1 MPLVTDRINQLL
13 GSSSSDA
20 QAGIASSLASFGPRL
35 DALVAVDLSTGQA
48 EFEEALVRSAA
59 EELARTT
66 SYTLG
71 TNFADEVV
79 ASLQGGF
86 AVLGTPDQPDMIPWR
101 SLTDPAAVSN
111 LSTSRLQ
118 ALGVTVGEP
127 DVVQAELRSRFP
139 NAPALIDTMVAGR
152 LSNVLREQRVVATA
166 VENETRLASLL
177 PQKNRNGG
185 GDGGGGGE
193 GGDGGLDGILVD
205 IAKAV
210 PDWIK
215 DCFPT
220 MRPHWATWTTGIG
233 VELNRDCTMR
243 LITILRAGGFPTLAA
258 AGAALIAGA
267 AVGAAVAAVGGWP
280 ALIVAA
286 CVVVFSGWLELV
298 VGDLG
303 AVIHFPWWAGMGP
316 IPYGLWSGSG
326 PAL

>member
-1 MPLVTDRINQLL
+1 MPPVADRINQLL
-13 GSSSSDA
+13 GSSSPDA

-35 DALVAVDLSTGQA
+35 DAMVAVDVSTGQA
-48 EFEEALVRSAA
+48 EYEEALVRSAA
-59 EELARTT
+59 EELARAT

-86 AVLGTPDQPDMIPWR
+86 AVLGTPEQPDIIPWR

-127 DVVQAELRSRFP
+127 DAVQAELRSRFP
-139 NAPALIDTMVAGR
+139 NAPALIDTTVAGR

-177 PQKNRNGG
+177 PARPPN
-185 GDGGGGGE
+185 GGGGE
-193 GGDGGLDGILVD
+193 GGGGGGGGGLGPILVD

-220 MRPHWATWTTGIG
+220 MRPHWATFTTGIG
-233 VELNRDCTMR
+233 VELNRDCTLR
-243 LITILRAGGFPTLAA
+243 LITILRAGGFPTLTA

-303 AVIHFPWWAGMGP
+303 AVIHFPWWAGFGP
-316 IPYGLWSGSG
+316 IPYGLWS
-326 PAL
+326 

>member
-1 MPLVTDRINQLL
+1 
-13 GSSSSDA
+13 
-20 QAGIASSLASFGPRL
+20 
-35 DALVAVDLSTGQA
+35 VDLSTGQA
-48 EFEEALVRSAA
+48 EFKEALVRSAA
-59 EELARTT
+59 EELARAT

-118 ALGVTVGEP
+118 ALGVTVGES
-127 DVVQAELRSRFP
+127 DAVQAELRSRFP
-139 NAPALIDTMVAGR
+139 NAPALIDTTVAGR

-177 PQKNRNGG
+177 PQRDRNGG
-185 GDGGGGGE
+185 GDGGDGDGGGGGGGGGGRGGGGE
-193 GGDGGLDGILVD
+193 GI
-205 IAKAV
+205 

-215 DCFPT
+215 DCLPT
-220 MRPHWATWTTGIG
+220 MQPHWPTITTGIG
-233 VELNRDCTMR
+233 VELNRDCTMG
-243 LITILRAGGFPTLAA
+243 LITILQAGGFAPLTAD
-258 AGAALIAGA
+258 GAARIAGA
-267 AVGAAVAAVGGWP
+267 AVSAAIAAVGGWA

-286 CVVVFSGWLELV
+286 CVVVFSGWLQLV

-303 AVIHFPWWAGMGP
+303 AVIHFPWWSGFGP
-316 IPYGLWSGSG
+316 IPYGLWS
-326 PAL
+326 